1 MTNYFHLLS
10 IGLIIGLS
18 LVSCSKDS
26 APNFHRLSVITTPSE
41 GGTVT
46 PGSGE
51 YEEGTEIE
59 LTAKPNEDWAFER
72 WHADLTGTNPVE
84 IIRMDSSMVIGATFV
99 KKNYPLTIHID
110 GGGSVYEEIVRSK
123 SSEYPHGTV
132 VMLTAEPY
140 PPDQLHVSAL
150 LNPL

>member
-46 PGSGE
+46 PGTGE

-59 LTAKPNEDWAFER
+59 RTAKPNEDWALEK
-72 WHADLTGTNPVE
+72 WHGDYDGNSTVATSKMNC
-84 IIRMDSSMVIGATFV
+84 SMVSRDYFM
-99 KKNYPLTIHID
+99 KKDYGI
-110 GGGSVYEEIVRSK
+110 
-123 SSEYPHGTV
+123 
-132 VMLTAEPY
+132 
-140 PPDQLHVSAL
+140 
-150 LNPL
+150 

>member
-59 LTAKPNEDWAFER
+59 LTAKPNEDWALKNCLFVQYFR
-72 WHADLTGTNPVE
+72 CRNFKILTYDEYDPVLK
-84 IIRMDSSMVIGATFV
+84 F
-99 KKNYPLTIHID
+99 L
-110 GGGSVYEEIVRSK
+110 RSQ
-123 SSEYPHGTV
+123 S
-132 VMLTAEPY
+132 
-140 PPDQLHVSAL
+140 
-150 LNPL
+150 

>member
-59 LTAKPNEDWAFER
+59 LTAKPNEDWAFEK
-72 WHADLTGTNPVE
+72 WHGDYDGNSPVAT
-84 IIRMDSSMVIGATFV
+84 IKMDSSMVIV
-99 KKNYPLTIHID
+99 
-110 GGGSVYEEIVRSK
+110 EIGRASCRE
-123 SSEYPHGTV
+123 SE
-132 VMLTAEPY
+132 
-140 PPDQLHVSAL
+140 
-150 LNPL
+150 